1 MWCVLLF
8 LLISLFSIRLYIWL
22 RTYNVKLLIN
32 NGIEGGIEDCITKGE
47 RVHHKTMLLVINF
60 VHRNLVRTLISC
72 GVDDSILQA
81 NYLDQIQ
88 ELLG

>member
-1 MWCVLLF
+1 MCF
-8 LLISLFSIRLYIWL
+8 TFSLNFSFSIRLYIL
-22 RTYNVKLLIN
+22 LKTYNVKFLIN
-32 NGIEGGIEDCITKGE
+32 NGIEAGIEDCMTKGE

-60 VHRNLVRTLISC
+60 VQRNLVRTLISC
-72 GVDDSILQA
+72 GVDDSILLA